1 MTTSNTKTEK
11 SCPMGSD
18 VGPLGQAE
26 KLFKGFSIGLTH
38 LARFNNLVTE
48 IKEINSMIENMDS
61 EEKDHLGD
69 LVDEDLKDIEVRIVA
84 YALLYQYEA

>member
-1 MTTSNTKTEK
+1 
-11 SCPMGSD
+11 
-18 VGPLGQAE
+18 
-26 KLFKGFSIGLTH
+26 
-38 LARFNNLVTE
+38 
-48 IKEINSMIENMDS
+48 MIENMDS